1 MLFFPYD
8 RKCDFKLKHTRSR
21 HLFNYTIKF
30 KIISHR
36 FICFKKLLFHSP
48 LLTKNTNKFKTTQH
62 IFILM
67 DLSKFKPLFYYLI
80 LIVIYIDF

>member
-1 MLFFPYD
+1 MCYIITNAGQNSNFIVQNMFTFD
-8 RKCDFKLKHTRSR
+8 
-21 HLFNYTIKF
+21 TIKF